1 MPPDDNGNTLPHDH
15 HSLKCGGGIGGS
27 CKQLHSGKNSREHV
41 SLSEQIQVSHDD
53 DDDDDDDN
61 DGDDD
66 DDGGGDDDDDDDN
79 DDGDDEPM
87 IIGMMVMAVVTVM
100 LARMVMDARGS
111 LGRQQW

>member
-53 DDDDDDDN
+53 DN

-66 DDGGGDDDDDDDN
+66 DDGGGDD
-79 DDGDDEPM
+79 DDEPM

-111 LGRQQW
+111 LGRQ